1 MWGNTPLPSSN
12 HTKPGSPHGAN
23 ATDMSHSNSSE
34 CRVLLTAFWGPRPD
48 GKTILLPCNSWSPLE
63 HWTSHLKDSRVTQ
76 VAWERSQSEGL
87 GIELKYKLFR
97 RSGWP
102 QSPLKLYSASH
113 PKSAFPKGSR
123 GRNQR
128 AQLKD
133 DKNPWQA
140 CSVCMPCL
148 GRIPWGMRIGGFS
161 PRPNLAND

>member
-1 MWGNTPLPSSN
+1 MGQHPSP
-12 HTKPGSPHGAN
+12 PG
-23 ATDMSHSNSSE
+23 ATTQSQGVHMEQRQLTCPIPILQE
-34 CRVLLTAFWGPRPD
+34 CSVLLTAFWGPRPD

-87 GIELKYKLFR
+87 GTELKYKLFR

-102 QSPLKLYSASH
+102 QSPRKLYSASH

-123 GRNQR
+123 GRNQG

-140 CSVCMPCL
+140 CSACMPCL
-148 GRIPWGMRIGGFS
+148 GCIPWGMRMGGS
-161 PRPNLAND
+161 HPDPT